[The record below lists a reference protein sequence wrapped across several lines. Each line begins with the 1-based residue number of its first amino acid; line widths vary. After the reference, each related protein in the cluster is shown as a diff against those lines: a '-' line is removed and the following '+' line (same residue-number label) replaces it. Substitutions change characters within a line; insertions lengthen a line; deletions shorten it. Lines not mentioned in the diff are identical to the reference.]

1 MSSGKSESSPV
12 TVHVLDTVS
21 GKPAQG
27 ITVEISDASKN
38 TMGIEKTNE
47 KGRCDTI
54 LEKLIQ
60 NRPAKGAYKARF
72 YTEEYWSKKYT
83 IPFHPF
89 VDVSMNFYLVSNS
102 RLSLKV
108 WFSILNTKEHY
119 HIPLLIT
126 PASYTTYRG
135 S

>member
-47 KGRCDTI
+47 NGRCDTI

-60 NRPAKGAYKARF
+60 NRPEKGAYKARF
-72 YTEEYWSKKYT
+72 YTEEYWSKKDT

-89 VDVSMNFYLVSNS
+89 VD
-102 RLSLKV
+102 V